1 MHLETCFEWR
11 VHCQKIRKKVIL
23 NGRVRV
29 KPRKNKGNLVKRVKA
44 GIIDG

>member
-1 MHLETCFEWR
+1 MYLETCFEWR
-11 VHCQKIRKKVIL
+11 VHCQKIRKKIIL

-29 KPRKNKGNLVKRVKA
+29 KSRKNKFQSIKRGKA